1 MTAAATGQIRLDIFA
16 DPVCPWCLIGKAELD
31 RALESRPG
39 HPFAITWQPFRLDP
53 QMPPAGMPYTAYM
66 KMKFGN
72 EAGIIAAMKPVME
85 ASERLGLWINPSL
98 IERVPNTLN
107 AHRLLHW
114 AGLEGVQTPVM
125 SGLMRAYWREGQNL
139 SNPDV
144 LVAIGEKAGI
154 EPKYLLE
161 LLNDTGAKS
170 FQMDVRGPWIAGG
183 DFKSRFGLDL
193 ALKDV
198 RLGCEMA
205 KAWGNDARTM
215 QIAQIIGTLA
225 CVAGLVITYHVPA
238 SPGATIVVMLILTT

>member
-39 HPFAITWQPFRLDP
+39 HPFAIHWQPFRLDP

-72 EAGIIAAMKPVME
+72 EAGIIEVMRPVMA

-107 AHRLLHW
+107 AHRLLYW

-125 SGLMRAYWREGQNL
+125 SALMRAYWREGKNI

-144 LVAIGEKAGI
+144 LAEIGAASGMKAEMIRRLLATDADRDEVQRRELHARERGINSAPTFIVADSHAV
-154 EPKYLLE
+154 
-161 LLNDTGAKS
+161 TGA
-170 FQMDVRGPWIAGG
+170 Q
-183 DFKSRFGLDL
+183 
-193 ALKDV
+193 
-198 RLGCEMA
+198 
-205 KAWGNDARTM
+205 
-215 QIAQIIGTLA
+215 
-225 CVAGLVITYHVPA
+225 PA
-238 SPGATIVVMLILTT
+238 SLWQSVIDELAGQSAGR

>member
-1 MTAAATGQIRLDIFA
+1 MTTEPTGQVRLDIFA

-39 HPFAITWQPFRLDP
+39 HPFAIHWQPFRLDP

-72 EAGIIAAMKPVME
+72 EAGIIEAMRPVMA

-107 AHRLLHW
+107 AHRLLYW

-125 SGLMRAYWREGQNL
+125 SALMRAYWREGKNI

-144 LVAIGEKAGI
+144 LAEIGAASGMKAEMIRRLLATDADRDEVQRRELHARERGINSAPTFIVADSHA
-154 EPKYLLE
+154 
-161 LLNDTGAKS
+161 
-170 FQMDVRGPWIAGG
+170 
-183 DFKSRFGLDL
+183 
-193 ALKDV
+193 
-198 RLGCEMA
+198 
-205 KAWGNDARTM
+205 
-215 QIAQIIGTLA
+215 
-225 CVAGLVITYHVPA
+225 VAGAQPA
-238 SPGATIVVMLILTT
+238 SLWQSVIDELAGQSAGR